1 MDNDKKERKNEW
13 SNHPII
19 ICTGMLVMYT
29 VSNSIIA
36 LLNL

>member
-1 MDNDKKERKNEW
+1 MDNNINEKQW
-13 SNHPII
+13 SNQPIVLFAGI
-19 ICTGMLVMYT
+19 LVMYT